1 MVIVGRVKIPYND
14 LFYLNQME
22 LNALI
27 EGHELD
33 KRDDWERT
41 RLATYIGV
49 SPNFKKGSKLKP
61 QDIFPLPWDAKD
73 DYEGKV
79 ERAKQKLELLKNG
92 KVRN

>member
-14 LFYLNQME
+14 LFYLNQKE
-22 LNALI
+22 INAII
-27 EGHELD
+27 EGHDLD

-41 RLATYIGV
+41 RLATFINV
-49 SPNFKKGSKLKP
+49 SPNFKKGAKHRP
-61 QDIFPLPWDAKD
+61 QDIFPLPWDSKHD
-73 DYEGKV
+73 FGSQV